1 MPVIYETTARI
12 ADDGHLSID
21 LENLP
26 FEKGTQFL
34 VKLIPK
40 TSFDPEFFKKRMQTI
55 IDELALNSPFKGVS
69 KEQIVADL
77 RRQRE
82 DMYYESDEN

>member
-1 MPVIYETTARI
+1 MPVIYETTAKI
-12 ADDGHLSID
+12 EDDGHLTID
-21 LENLP
+21 LEDLP

-40 TSFDPEFFKKRMQTI
+40 TSFNPEVFKKRMQI
-55 IDELALNSPFKGVS
+55 LIDKFAQNSPYEGVS
-69 KEQIVADL
+69 KEQIVKDL

-82 DMYYESDEN
+82 EMYYESGKN

>member
-12 ADDGHLSID
+12 AEDGHLTID
-21 LENLP
+21 LEDLP

-40 TSFDPEFFKKRMQTI
+40 TSFDPVVFKRRMQKLI
-55 IDELALNSPFKGVS
+55 HKLAQNSPYKGVS

-82 DMYYESDEN
+82 EMYNESDKN